1 MLFRSPDDLDALVA
15 SEGAWLVVES
25 SRGELVVR
33 ARADAG
39 LRRGYV
45 VLPHGYGQSYPGM
58 DGERHVCG
66 PAINWLT
73 DSTWCDPIAA
83 TPYHK
88 HVPVALRAASAPA
101 TIRAGVP

>member
-1 MLFRSPDDLDALVA
+1 M
-15 SEGAWLVVES
+15 
-25 SRGELVVR
+25 VVR

-45 VLPHGYGQSYPGM
+45 VLPHGYGQAYPGA
-58 DGERHVCG
+58 DGQRHVCG

-73 DSTWCDPIAA
+73 DSAWRDPVAG

-88 HVPVALRAASAPA
+88 HVPVRLRAADPA
-101 TIRAGVP
+101 QAAAAEANSRAVLASVAG